1 MHGRPEL
8 SQVHVVVATNV
19 HSTSL
24 ASVEL
29 TDDLSLVRTEVFG
42 ESREF
47 LVLLGECFSPVKSKV
62 VVGSSVIGLSSFT
75 AGSLVFVKP
84 SDNSRVE
91 GRPELGG
98 SGVSLSSEML
108 ESSSRSEVL
117 TKGIPA

>member
-1 MHGRPEL
+1 LHGRSEL
-8 SQVHVVVATNV
+8 GQVHVVVATDV

-29 TDDLSLVRTEVFG
+29 SDDLSLVGAEVLG

-47 LVLLGECFSPVKSKV
+47 FVFLGESFSPVKGKV

-75 AGSLVFVKP
+75 ARSLVLIKP

-91 GRPELGG
+91 SRPEQGG
-98 SGVSLSSEML
+98 SSVTLSSEML
-108 ESSSRSEVL
+108 ESSSGGKVL
-117 TKGIPA
+117 TKGIPT